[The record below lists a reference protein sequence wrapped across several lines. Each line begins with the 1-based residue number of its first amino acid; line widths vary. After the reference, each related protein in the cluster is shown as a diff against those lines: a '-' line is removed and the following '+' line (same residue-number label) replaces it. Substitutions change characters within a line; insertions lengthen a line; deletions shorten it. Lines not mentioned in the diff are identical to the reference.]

1 MKRRARTWVQRAL
14 AVSAVSGALML
25 SIGALPAQAQTL
37 RQMQW
42 HIDAMRLP
50 EAWKISKG
58 AGITVAV
65 IDTGVDRTIPDL
77 QGQVLAGTS
86 FTYPV
91 SSPYKDKDGHGTGM
105 SSLIAGTGAAEG
117 GSGAIGAAPAAK
129 ILPIQVFND
138 PRDTNEAASAE
149 SFTLELDK
157 ALRYAAD
164 SQARVINI
172 SQGVP
177 ASSLRPEDIAG
188 LQSAVDYA
196 RDKGKLIFAAT
207 GNSGEKGSPV
217 AYPAASRGVVGVG
230 ALDRNG
236 NALTLSTKGPQ
247 VDISAVGDNISKAC
261 PSGIRPNCVN
271 TSSGTS
277 DASALTSGSAALV
290 WSAHPAWT
298 ANQVLRVLLNTAS
311 KPTDGAERN
320 DAIGYGA
327 VRPRVALQTPGD
339 PGPADVYPLAEHEG
353 WKQGADVSA
362 TPTDGA
368 EGTGAPAPSASS
380 SASDSDK
387 SAAAASDSGGGGGS
401 STPWIA
407 AGAAV
412 VVLAAAGTALAL
424 RGRRRRAAAAAP
436 AFVAQPL
443 QPQQP
448 PQQPPPYG
456 GYRPPP
462 PPPPY

>member
-14 AVSAVSGALML
+14 AVSAASGALML

-50 EAWKISKG
+50 EAWQISKG
-58 AGITVAV
+58 SGVIVAV

-77 QGQVLAGTS
+77 AGQVLAGKS
-86 FTYPV
+86 YIYPV
-91 SSPYKDKDGHGTGM
+91 SSPYKDKDGHGTAM
-105 SSLIAGTGAAEG
+105 ASLIAGTGAADG
-117 GSGAIGAAPAAK
+117 GTGAIGVAPGAK
-129 ILPIQVFND
+129 IVPIQVFND

-149 SFTLELDK
+149 RFTVQLEK
-157 ALRYAAD
+157 ALRFAAD
-164 SQARVINI
+164 NKARVINI

-177 ASSLRPEDIAG
+177 ASSLRPQDVTN
-188 LQSAVDYA
+188 LQKAVDYA
-196 RDKGKLIFAAT
+196 RSKGALIFAAT

-217 AYPAASRGVVGVG
+217 AYPAASLGVVGVG
-230 ALDRNG
+230 ALDSKG
-236 NALTLSTKGPQ
+236 KALALSTKGPQ
-247 VDISAVGDNISKAC
+247 VDLSAVGKSIVTAC
-261 PSGIRPNCVN
+261 PNGIRANCVN
-271 TSSGTS
+271 TGTGTS

-290 WSAHPAWT
+290 WAAHPAWT

-353 WKQGADVSA
+353 WQQGSGASA
-362 TPTDGA
+362 TPTSGA
-368 EGTGAPAPSASS
+368 AGTGAPAPSASS
-380 SASDSDK
+380 SDSGK
-387 SAAAASDSGGGGGS
+387 AGKAVAGGSDSGGGGGS

-412 VVLAAAGTALAL
+412 VVLGAAGTALAV
-424 RGRRRRAAAAAP
+424 RGRRRRAAAS

-443 QPQQP
+443 QPP
-448 PQQPPPYG
+448 PPPHQPPPYG

>member
-14 AVSAVSGALML
+14 AVIATSGALTL
-25 SIGALPAQAQTL
+25 SVGALPAQAQTV
-37 RQMQW
+37 REMQW
-42 HIDAMRLP
+42 HVDAMRLS
-50 EAWKISKG
+50 EAWKISEG
-58 AGITVAV
+58 AGVTVAV

-77 QGQVLAGTS
+77 RGQVLDGKS

-91 SSPYKDKDGHGTGM
+91 DSPYDDKIGHGTGM
-105 SSLIAGTGAAEG
+105 SSLIAGTGAADG
-117 GSGAIGAAPAAK
+117 GTGAIGVAPKAK
-129 ILPIQVFND
+129 ILPIRILND

-164 SQARVINI
+164 SQAKVINI
-172 SQGVP
+172 SQAVP
-177 ASSLRPEDIAG
+177 ATSLRPEDVAG
-188 LQSAVDYA
+188 LQDAVDYA
-196 RDKGKLIFAAT
+196 RSKGKLIIAGS
-207 GNSGEKGSPV
+207 GNSGEQGSPV
-217 AYPAASRGVVGVG
+217 QYPAASRGVVGAG

-236 NALTLSTKGPQ
+236 KALALSNKGPQ
-247 VDISAVGDNISKAC
+247 VDLSAVGDNISKAC
-261 PSGIRPNCVN
+261 PSGIRPHCVN

-290 WSAHPAWT
+290 WSAHPTWT

-320 DAIGYGA
+320 DSIGYGA

-353 WKQGADVSA
+353 WAQTAEPSA
-362 TPTDGA
+362 TPTSGA
-368 EGTGAPAPSASS
+368 TGTAAPAPSAKS
-380 SASDSDK
+380 SDSAIADG
-387 SAAAASDSGGGGGS
+387 ADSGGGGGS
-401 STPWIA
+401 SAPWIA

-412 VVLAAAGTALAL
+412 IVLAAAGTALAV
-424 RGRRRRAAAAAP
+424 RGRRRRGAAA

-443 QPQQP
+443 QPPLP
-448 PQQPPPYG
+448 PQQQPPYG

>member
-14 AVSAVSGALML
+14 AVVATSGALML
-25 SIGALPAQAQTL
+25 SIGALPAQGQTV
-37 RQMQW
+37 RQLQW
-42 HIDAMRLP
+42 HVDAMRLP

-65 IDTGVDRTIPDL
+65 IDTGVDRSIPDL
-77 QGQVLAGTS
+77 KGQVLDGKS

-91 SSPYKDKDGHGTGM
+91 DSPYDDKIGHGTGM
-105 SSLIAGTGAAEG
+105 SSLIAGTGASEG
-117 GSGAIGAAPAAK
+117 GTGAIGVAPEAK
-129 ILPIQVFND
+129 ILPIRILND
-138 PRDTNEAASAE
+138 PRDTNEAASAV
-149 SFTLELDK
+149 SFTVELDK
-157 ALRYAAD
+157 AVRYAAD

-177 ASSLRPEDIAG
+177 ATSLQPNDIAA
-188 LQSAVDYA
+188 LQSALDYA
-196 RDKGKLIFAAT
+196 RSKGKLIFAST

-217 AYPAASRGVVGVG
+217 EYPAASRGVAGIG

-236 NALTLSTKGPQ
+236 NALPLSTKGPQ
-247 VDISAVGDNISKAC
+247 VDLSAVGDNISKAC
-261 PSGIRPNCVN
+261 PSGIRANCVN

-290 WSAHPAWT
+290 WSAHPSWT

-320 DAIGYGA
+320 DSIGYGA

-353 WKQGADVSA
+353 WQQGGDGEPSA
-362 TPTDGA
+362 TPTSGA
-368 EGTGAPAPSASS
+368 AGTAAPAPSASS
-380 SASDSDK
+380 SDK
-387 SAAAASDSGGGGGS
+387 AVAEGSDSGGGGSS

-412 VVLAAAGTALAL
+412 VVLAAGGTALAM
-424 RGRRRRAAAAAP
+424 RGRRRRAAAAASAAAVYAP
-436 AFVAQPL
+436 RPPL
-443 QPQQP
+443 PPHHPQQ
-448 PQQPPPYG
+448 PPYG

-462 PPPPY
+462 PPPY

>member
-1 MKRRARTWVQRAL
+1 MKRRARTWVPRAL
-14 AVSAVSGALML
+14 AVVAASGALVL
-25 SIGALPAQAQTL
+25 GIGALPAQAQTL
-37 RQMQW
+37 RQMEW

-58 AGITVAV
+58 EGITVAV
-65 IDTGVDRTIPDL
+65 IDTGVDRSIPDL
-77 QGQVLAGTS
+77 KGQVLDGKS

-91 SSPYKDKDGHGTGM
+91 GSPYEDKDGHGTAM
-105 SSLIAGTGAAEG
+105 ASLIAGTGAAE
-117 GSGAIGAAPAAK
+117 SDTGAIGVAPDAK
-129 ILPIQVFND
+129 ILPIRILND

-149 SFTLELDK
+149 TFTAELDK

-164 SQARVINI
+164 SQARVISV
-172 SQGVP
+172 SQEVP
-177 ASSLRPEDIAG
+177 ATSLRPQDVAA
-188 LQSAVDYA
+188 LQDAVDYA
-196 RDKGKLIFAAT
+196 RAKGKLIISGS
-207 GNSGEKGSPV
+207 GNSGEQGSPV
-217 AYPAASRGVVGVG
+217 EYPSASRGVVGIG

-236 NALTLSTKGPQ
+236 KALGLSTKGPQ
-247 VDISAVGDNISKAC
+247 VDLSAVGGDISAAC
-261 PSGIRPNCVN
+261 PSGIRPHCVA
-271 TSSGTS
+271 TGSGTS
-277 DASALTSGSAALV
+277 NSTALTSGSAALL
-290 WSAHPAWT
+290 WSAHPTWT

-320 DAIGYGA
+320 DSIGYGA

-353 WKQGADVSA
+353 WQQSAQPSPAPTSGAA
-362 TPTDGA
+362 
-368 EGTGAPAPSASS
+368 GTAAPAPSSS
-380 SASDSDK
+380 TSQKAV
-387 SAAAASDSGGGGGS
+387 ATGPGGGGS

-412 VVLAAAGTALAL
+412 VVLAAGGTALAV
-424 RGRRRRAAAAAP
+424 RSRRRRTAAP

-443 QPQQP
+443 QPPPP
-448 PQQPPPYG
+448 PQQQPPYG

>member
-14 AVSAVSGALML
+14 AVAAASGALML
-25 SIGALPAQAQTL
+25 SIGALPAQAQTV
-37 RQMQW
+37 RQLQW
-42 HIDAMRLP
+42 HVDAMRLP

-77 QGQVLAGTS
+77 KGQVLDGKS

-91 SSPYKDKDGHGTGM
+91 DSPYDDKIGHGTGM
-105 SSLIAGTGAAEG
+105 SSLIAGTGIADG
-117 GSGAIGAAPAAK
+117 GTGAIGVAPEAK
-129 ILPIQVFND
+129 ILPIRILND

-157 ALRYAAD
+157 ALRFAAD
-164 SQARVINI
+164 SQARIINI
-172 SQGVP
+172 SQAVP
-177 ASSLRPEDIAG
+177 ATSLRPEDIAG
-188 LQSAVDYA
+188 LQDAVDYA
-196 RDKGKLIFAAT
+196 RSKGKLIIAGS
-207 GNSGEKGSPV
+207 GNSGEHGSPKQ
-217 AYPAASRGVVGVG
+217 YPAASRGVVGAG

-236 NALTLSTKGPQ
+236 KALTLSNKGPE
-247 VDISAVGDNISKAC
+247 VDLSAVGDNISKAC
-261 PSGIRPNCVN
+261 PSGIRANCVN

-290 WSAHPAWT
+290 WSAHPTWT

-320 DAIGYGA
+320 DSIGYGA

-339 PGPADVYPLAEHEG
+339 PGPAGVYPLAQHEG
-353 WKQGADVSA
+353 WEQSAEPSA
-362 TPTDGA
+362 TATSGA
-368 EGTGAPAPSASS
+368 EGTPAPAPSASS
-380 SASDSDK
+380 SASSSDQ
-387 SAAAASDSGGGGGS
+387 AADGDSGGGGGS

-412 VVLAAAGTALAL
+412 VVLAAAGTALTV
-424 RGRRRRAAAAAP
+424 RGRRRRAAAAA
-436 AFVAQPL
+436 FVAQPL
-443 QPQQP
+443 QPPLP
-448 PQQPPPYG
+448 PQQSPPYG

>member
-1 MKRRARTWVQRAL
+1 MKRRARTRVQRAL
-14 AVSAVSGALML
+14 AVVAASGALVL
-25 SIGALPAQAQTL
+25 GFGALPAQAQTV
-37 RQMQW
+37 RQLQW
-42 HIDAMRLP
+42 HVDAMRLP

-58 AGITVAV
+58 ANITVAV
-65 IDTGVDRTIPDL
+65 IDTGVDRTVPDL
-77 QGQVLAGTS
+77 RGQVLDGTS
-86 FTYPV
+86 FTYPA

-105 SSLIAGTGAAEG
+105 SSLIAGTGASEG
-117 GSGAIGAAPAAK
+117 GTGAIGVAPAAK

-149 SFTLELDK
+149 SFTVELEK

-164 SQARVINI
+164 SQARVINL

-177 ASSLRPEDIAG
+177 ASSLRPQDISE

-196 RDKGKLIFAAT
+196 RSKGKLIFAST
-207 GNSGEKGSPV
+207 GNAGEKGSPL

-230 ALDRNG
+230 ALDSKG
-236 NALTLSTKGPQ
+236 KALALSTKGPE

-261 PSGIRPNCVN
+261 PSGIRAHCVN

-277 DASALTSGSAALV
+277 DASALTSGSAALL
-290 WSAHPAWT
+290 WSAHPTWT

-320 DAIGYGA
+320 DSIGYGA

-353 WKQGADVSA
+353 WQQSAEPSSMPTAGATGSA
-362 TPTDGA
+362 
-368 EGTGAPAPSASS
+368 APAPSASS
-380 SASDSDK
+380 SDK
-387 SAAAASDSGGGGGS
+387 AIAGGSDSGGGGGS

-412 VVLAAAGTALAL
+412 LVLAAGGTALAV
-424 RGRRRRAAAAAP
+424 RGRRRRAAAP
-436 AFVAQPL
+436 GFVAQPL
-443 QPQQP
+443 QPPLP

>member
-1 MKRRARTWVQRAL
+1 MKRQARTWVQRAL
-14 AVSAVSGALML
+14 AVSAASGALML

-65 IDTGVDRTIPDL
+65 IDTGVDRTVPDL
-77 QGQVLAGTS
+77 KGQVVDGKS

-91 SSPYKDKDGHGTGM
+91 DSPYDDKDGHGTAM
-105 SSLIAGTGAAEG
+105 ASLIAGTGAADG
-117 GSGAIGAAPAAK
+117 GTGAIGAAPASR
-129 ILPIQVFND
+129 ILPVRILND

-149 SFTLELDK
+149 HFTAELDK

-164 SQARVINI
+164 SPARVISV
-172 SQGVP
+172 SQAVP
-177 ASSLRPEDIAG
+177 ATSLRPEDVAA
-188 LQSAVDYA
+188 LQDAVDYA
-196 RDKGKLIFAAT
+196 RGKGKLIIAGS
-207 GNSGEKGSPV
+207 GNSGEHGSPLE
-217 AYPAASRGVVGVG
+217 YPSASRGVVGVG

-236 NALTLSTKGPQ
+236 KALALSTKGPQ
-247 VDISAVGDNISKAC
+247 VDLSAVGGDISSAC
-261 PSGIRPNCVN
+261 PSGIKPHCVA
-271 TSSGTS
+271 TGSGTS
-277 DASALTSGSAALV
+277 NSTALTSASAALV
-290 WSAHPAWT
+290 WSAHPTWT

-362 TPTDGA
+362 TPTKGA
-368 EGTGAPAPSASS
+368 EGSGAPAPSASS
-380 SASDSDK
+380 SAATS
-387 SAAAASDSGGGGGS
+387 ASDSGSGGGS

-412 VVLAAAGTALAL
+412 VVLAAGGTALAV
-424 RGRRRRAAAAAP
+424 RGRRRRAAAAAAP

-443 QPQQP
+443 QPQHP